1 MKHLFQQNSGGKN
14 SVLFL
19 AITAFFLFVSGCNK
33 IKDVPF
39 VVPRITT
46 VITGL
51 TDPMGLETD
60 KEGRIWVAQAG
71 TGNNDGKVSVITK
84 EGKLYDV
91 INGKKTYAKK

>member
-1 MKHLFQQNSGGKN
+1 M
-14 SVLFL
+14 FL

-91 INGKKTYAKK
+91 INGLESIITESGELEGPTHLLFFR